1 MTKAE
6 ETRRAKAAALR
17 YKKPIVKD
25 INIYKIQEELWD
37 ISGECDNV
45 RYYFDTDDDTLLN
58 ALDGDEDQ
66 EYEFKMMF
74 ADLCTECE
82 QMLKDLQDTYIPEC
96 FNDIFVASGAG
107 EFGGGYLGYD
117 TYEQDYFGIEI
128 GCGLEEQES
137 TKRLMRLTKEQLIQ
151 CTQKSL
157 KILYAYLG
165 IRHRYD
171 CLKAAL
177 DILRDENTGYLQLV
191 KKIDDAYEK
200 ANNDRFYSWKS
211 STREFEDLLSH
222 MPEAVWLQ

>member
-6 ETRRAKAAALR
+6 ETKRAKAAALR

-74 ADLCTECE
+74 ADLCTECD
-82 QMLKDLQDTYIPEC
+82 QMLEDLQDTYIPEC

-117 TYEQDYFGIEI
+117 AYEQDYFGIEI
-128 GCGLEEQES
+128 GSGLEEQES

-171 CLKAAL
+171 C
-177 DILRDENTGYLQLV
+177 
-191 KKIDDAYEK
+191 
-200 ANNDRFYSWKS
+200 
-211 STREFEDLLSH
+211 
-222 MPEAVWLQ
+222 